1 MSLLDAASFGGFAAL
16 HKFLNLTLTH
26 ELVSPI
32 LEPMTLPLPG
42 LNGLRAFEAAAR
54 HLSFTR
60 AADELHVTQT
70 AISHQIRKL
79 EDQLGVKLFLRR
91 IRAVELTREGEE
103 YLPSVRAAFED
114 LRQATARLRGPR
126 AHAVVTVS
134 TTTSLAAKWLLPK
147 LADFQAQYPNIEIR
161 LTTTTALIDLAGE
174 GIDLGIRYGRG
185 AWPGLQADWLMAEDI
200 FPVCSPTLLTGPK
213 PLARPEDLAQHTLL
227 HMSLYA
233 DEWQHWLTAA
243 GLPARLA
250 TGPGLTF
257 DLSLMA
263 LAAAMDGL
271 GVALGRTAYV
281 EADLA
286 AGRLVK
292 PFDFVLPAE
301 AGFYVVTP
309 QGTAPRSEVASFI
322 AWLHGTAAPGG

>member
-1 MSLLDAASFGGFAAL
+1 
-16 HKFLNLTLTH
+16 
-26 ELVSPI
+26 
-32 LEPMTLPLPG
+32 MTLPLPG

-91 IRAVELTREGEE
+91 IRAVELTREGEA
-103 YLPSVRAAFED
+103 YLPPVRAAFED
-114 LRQATARLRGPR
+114 LRQATARLRGPGGNS
-126 AHAVVTVS
+126 VVTVS
-134 TTTSLAAKWLLPK
+134 TTASLAAKWLVPR
-147 LADFQAQYPNIEIR
+147 LADFQAQHPAIEIR
-161 LTTTTALIDLAGE
+161 LTTTTALIDLAAD

-185 AWPGLQADWLMAEDI
+185 NWPGLRAEWLMAEDI
-200 FPVCSPTLLTGPK
+200 FPVCSPALLAGAK
-213 PLARPEDLAQHTLL
+213 PLARPEDLAEHTLL
-227 HMSLYA
+227 HMSLYP
-233 DEWQHWLTAA
+233 DEWQHWFTAA
-243 GLPARLA
+243 GLPARLGA
-250 TGPGLTF
+250 RLGARPGLTF

-263 LAAAMDGL
+263 LAAAIDGL

-286 AGRLVK
+286 AGRLIK

-309 QGTAPRSEVASFI
+309 HGDGVRPEVASFA
-322 AWLHGTAAPGG
+322 AWLHGTAAPAL